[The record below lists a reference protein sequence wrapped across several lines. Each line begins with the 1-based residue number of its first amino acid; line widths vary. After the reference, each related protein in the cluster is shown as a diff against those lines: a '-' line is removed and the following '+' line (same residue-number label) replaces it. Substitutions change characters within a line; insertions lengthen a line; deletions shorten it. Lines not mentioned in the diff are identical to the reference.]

1 MYYIFASA
9 YNTNVNITVARKAV
23 ADVNLDEMIAESMK
37 DTVSDEEPEG
47 DDDPALLVC
56 DI

>member
-1 MYYIFASA
+1 MHLHNIYV
-9 YNTNVNITVARKAV
+9 NVIVTRKA
-23 ADVNLDEMIAESMK
+23 VNLDEMVAESMK
-37 DTVSDEEPEG
+37 DTISDEESTEG